1 MCVYV
6 CVWDFFFD
14 RIYFCSHQTMQDRN
28 LIGFLSVFFSIT
40 LVCLQANI
48 ISAEEECINR
58 SGRTILCYDC
68 DSYHNP
74 LCKHI
79 NESAPMHEHPPFKTC
94 KGCCVKI
101 VEHRYSPKERVRRMC
116 TEQLIVNYFIVD
128 HVCLKEGNKRK
139 GMTCFCEED
148 FCNSAISIRHR
159 VDLFW
164 AYLLGLVA
172 AVHLLLRVG

>member
-1 MCVYV
+1 MIEKSILRWVLP
-6 CVWDFFFD
+6 FF
-14 RIYFCSHQTMQDRN
+14 
-28 LIGFLSVFFSIT
+28 VFT
-40 LVCLQANI
+40 VCLQANS

-79 NESAPMHEHPPFKTC
+79 NESAPANEQPPFKTC

-148 FCNSAISIRHR
+148 FCNSAISTQRHQSR
-159 VDLFW
+159 DLFW
-164 AYLLGLVA
+164 CLGIVA
-172 AVHLLLRVG
+172 VVHFILEERAIFRWW